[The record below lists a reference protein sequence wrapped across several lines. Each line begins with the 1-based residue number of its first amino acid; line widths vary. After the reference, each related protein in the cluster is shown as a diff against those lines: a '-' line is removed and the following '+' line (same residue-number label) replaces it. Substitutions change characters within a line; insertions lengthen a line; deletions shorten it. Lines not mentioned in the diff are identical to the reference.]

1 MPSAMT
7 PLRLQPDLAQQAY
20 ESVLDAICAGTLAP
34 GERITQEA
42 LAARL
47 GVSRQPVLQA
57 FARLRR
63 EGFLAD
69 AGRKGVQVTPLDARR
84 LEQVYQVRAELDALA
99 AELAARLP
107 APERETAVRDGRAA
121 IEAGRAALAG
131 GDLARLIDADMAF
144 HLWLYRACG
153 NPLIEP
159 TLALHW
165 QHIRRY
171 MGVVLSQYGARD
183 SVWREHAAIVKAIAA
198 GDAAQAHAL
207 ARSHAV
213 EASLN
218 LLRHLAASPPP
229 APARRSA

>member
-1 MPSAMT
+1 MT
-7 PLRLQPDLAQQAY
+7 PLQLQPDLVAQAY
-20 ESVLDAICAGTLAP
+20 DSVLDAICAGSLGP

-57 FARLRR
+57 FARLKR

-69 AGRKGVQVTPLDARR
+69 AGRKGVQVTPLDPRR

-99 AELAARLP
+99 AGLTAALP
-107 APERETAVRDGRAA
+107 SPAREAAVRAGRAA

-144 HLWLYRACG
+144 HLWLYRASG

-171 MGVVLSQYGARD
+171 MGVVLSRIGARD

-198 GDAAQAHAL
+198 GDAAQARAL
-207 ARSHAV
+207 AQAHAV
-213 EASLN
+213 EASLA
-218 LLRHLAASPPP
+218 LRQHLPDPAA
-229 APARRSA
+229 ALRTA